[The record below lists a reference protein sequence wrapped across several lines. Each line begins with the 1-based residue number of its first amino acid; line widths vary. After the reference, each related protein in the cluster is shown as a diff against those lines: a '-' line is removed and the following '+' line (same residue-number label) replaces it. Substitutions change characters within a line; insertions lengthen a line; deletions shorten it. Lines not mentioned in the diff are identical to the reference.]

1 MMKEWDDAN
10 GIVMLVVW
18 IHGYEEKLLWN
29 LLKVNSC
36 HGLGALKVYG

>member
-1 MMKEWDDAN
+1 MKEWDGAN

-18 IHGYEEKLLWN
+18 IHGYEEKLLWK

-36 HGLGALKVYG
+36 DVIGALKVYG